1 MSDLTEVE
9 NCVKSYLANARHHFD
24 RKDYK
29 RALSFLELAQDE
41 IKYLAATEKE
51 QLAAIIGE
59 IEAKR
64 GLESHAPSP
73 EAD

>member
-1 MSDLTEVE
+1 MSDLYGITNPRDIELVDSEIEINIDASNASACCVIIPAKMIFALFTE
-9 NCVKSYLANARHHFD
+9 
-24 RKDYK
+24 
-29 RALSFLELAQDE
+29 
-41 IKYLAATEKE
+41 E